1 MSPRTLRGW
10 SWVHKWT
17 SLVAT
22 LFMLILCLTGL
33 PLVFYEEIDHLA
45 GTRIEA
51 PSMPQG
57 TPRVPLDVVVA
68 AAVAALPGKV
78 PLYVFAEKDDPGLW
92 LVKLD
97 TRVDTDE
104 RDAVFAAIDARTARW
119 LGRPVFNEGVMN
131 VFYRLH
137 VDLFAAEAGRLF
149 LGAMGLLLVISLVS
163 GTVLYAPFMRRL
175 LFGTVRRDRS
185 PQLRWLDLHNLLGI
199 VTLVWLTVVGA
210 TGIVNTWANQIL
222 QAWQAG
228 QVATLK
234 HGATRPAASAA
245 AATATPIQRAVD
257 TALAAHPG
265 MTLSQ
270 FAFPGTLLSTP
281 DHYAVLLAGA
291 TPLTARLQ
299 TPVLVE
305 PATGH
310 VLEAAPRPA
319 LATALQ
325 VSQPLHFGDY
335 GGLPLK
341 LLWCL
346 LDLATIVVLWSGLVL
361 WWRKHRRPQPLPHA
375 VGAAR

>member
-22 LFMLILCLTGL
+22 LFMLLLCLTGL

-51 PSMPQG
+51 PTMAPDA
-57 TPRVPLDVVVA
+57 PRVPLDAVVA
-68 AAVAALPGKV
+68 AAVAAVPGKV

-119 LGRPVFNEGVMN
+119 LGRPVFNEGVMH
-131 VFYRLH
+131 VLYRLH

-175 LFGTVRRDRS
+175 LFGTVRHDRS

-199 VTLVWLTVVGA
+199 VTLVWLLVVGA

-228 QVATLK
+228 QVAALK
-234 HGATRPAASAA
+234 RSAA
-245 AATATPIQRAVD
+245 APAVRAAATSSTPMQRAVD
-257 TALAAHPG
+257 AALAAHPG
-265 MTLSQ
+265 TTLSQ
-270 FAFPGTLLSTP
+270 FALPGTLLSTP
-281 DHYAVLLAGA
+281 EHYAVLLAGA

-305 PATGH
+305 PATGR

-361 WWRKHRRPQPLPHA
+361 WWRKHRRPQPISHA
-375 VGAAR
+375 VGATR

>member
-1 MSPRTLRGW
+1 MSPRALRGW

-22 LFMLILCLTGL
+22 LFMLLLCLTGL

-51 PSMPQG
+51 PPMPPD
-57 TPRVPLDVVVA
+57 TPRAPLDTVVA
-68 AAVAALPGKV
+68 AAVAAFPGKV

-104 RDAVFAAIDARTARW
+104 REELLAPIDARSARW
-119 LGRPVFNEGVMN
+119 LGRPVFDEGVMH

-149 LGAMGLLLVISLVS
+149 LGAMGLLLVLSIVS

-175 LFGTVRRDRS
+175 VFGTVRRDRS

-199 VTLVWLTVVGA
+199 VTLVWLLVVGA

-228 QVATLK
+228 QVAALK
-234 HGATRPAASAA
+234 RSAAPPAASI
-245 AATATPIQRAVD
+245 ATAATPIQRAVD
-257 TALAAHPG
+257 AALAAHPH

-305 PATGH
+305 PGTGR
-310 VLEAAPRPA
+310 VLEAAARPA

-361 WWRKHRRPQPLPHA
+361 WWRKHRRPQPLSHA
-375 VGAAR
+375 IGAAR

>member
-1 MSPRTLRGW
+1 MTPRTLRAW

-22 LFMLILCLTGL
+22 LFMLILCVTGL

-45 GTRIEA
+45 GSKIEA
-51 PSMPQG
+51 PAMPAG
-57 TPRVPLDVVVA
+57 TPRASLDAVVA
-68 AAVAALPGKV
+68 AAVAAFPGKV
-78 PLYVFAEKDDPGLW
+78 PLYVFADKEDPGLW

-104 RDAVFAAIDARTARW
+104 RNAVFAAIDARTARW
-119 LGRPVFNEGVMN
+119 LGQPVFNDGVMN

-149 LGAMGLLLVISLVS
+149 LGAMGLLLVISIVS

-175 LFGTVRRDRS
+175 LFGTVRHDRS

-222 QAWQAG
+222 QSWQAG
-228 QVATLK
+228 QVAALK
-234 HGATRPAASAA
+234 QTAARPAAAGAA
-245 AATATPIQRAVD
+245 GTSMPIQRAVD
-257 TALAAHPG
+257 VALAAHPQ
-265 MTLSQ
+265 MQLSQ
-270 FAFPGTLLSTP
+270 FAFPGTILSTP
-281 DHYAVLLAGA
+281 DHYAVLLSGA

-305 PATGH
+305 PASGQ

-341 LLWCL
+341 LLWAL
-346 LDLATIVVLWSGLVL
+346 LDLASIVVLWSGLVL
-361 WWRKHRRPQPLPHA
+361 WWRKHRRPQPLA
-375 VGAAR
+375 KVAGATP

>member
-1 MSPRTLRGW
+1 MTPRTLRVW

-22 LFMLILCLTGL
+22 LFMLILCVTGL

-45 GTRIEA
+45 GSKIEA
-51 PSMPQG
+51 PAMPAG
-57 TPRVPLDVVVA
+57 TPRASLDAVVA
-68 AAVAALPGKV
+68 AAVAAFPGKV
-78 PLYVFAEKDDPGLW
+78 PLYVFAEKEDPGLW

-104 RDAVFAAIDARTARW
+104 RNAVFAAIDARTARW
-119 LGRPVFNEGVMN
+119 LGQPVFNDGVMN

-175 LFGTVRRDRS
+175 LFGTVRHDRS

-199 VTLVWLTVVGA
+199 VTLVWLLVVGA

-222 QAWQAG
+222 QSWQAG
-228 QVATLK
+228 QVAALK
-234 HGATRPAASAA
+234 RGAAPPAASAA
-245 AATATPIQRAVD
+245 AATSTPIQRAVD
-257 TALAAHPG
+257 AALAAHPQ
-265 MTLSQ
+265 MELSQ

-281 DHYAVLLAGA
+281 DHYAVLLSGA
-291 TPLTARLQ
+291 TPLTSRLQ

-305 PATGH
+305 PASGR
-310 VLEAAPRPA
+310 VLEATARPA

-341 LLWCL
+341 LLWAL
-346 LDLATIVVLWSGLVL
+346 LDLASIVVLWSGLVL
-361 WWRKHRRPQPLPHA
+361 WWRKHRRTQPLPQT
-375 VGAAR
+375 VGATR

>member
-1 MSPRTLRGW
+1 MSPRALRGW

-22 LFMLILCLTGL
+22 LFMLLLCLTGL

-51 PSMPQG
+51 PPMPPD
-57 TPRVPLDVVVA
+57 TPRAPLDTVVA
-68 AAVAALPGKV
+68 AAVAAFPGKV

-92 LVKLD
+92 LIKLD

-104 RDAVFAAIDARTARW
+104 RDAVFAAIDARSARW
-119 LGRPVFNEGVMN
+119 LGRPVFDEGVMH

-149 LGAMGLLLVISLVS
+149 LGAMGLLLVLSIVS

-175 LFGTVRRDRS
+175 VFGTVRRDRS

-199 VTLVWLTVVGA
+199 VTLVWLLVVGA

-228 QVATLK
+228 QVAALK
-234 HGATRPAASAA
+234 RSAAPPAAAST
-245 AATATPIQRAVD
+245 ATAATPIQRAVD
-257 TALAAHPG
+257 AALAAHPH

-305 PATGH
+305 PGTGR
-310 VLEAAPRPA
+310 VLEAAARPA

-361 WWRKHRRPQPLPHA
+361 WWRKHRRPQPLSHA
-375 VGAAR
+375 IGAAR